1 MGLSIL
7 DMSKTVMHGFWF
19 DYIKP
24 KYGEKAKVY
33 FVDTESLIVH
43 LKRNDIYKDIAED
56 IQTRFDSSNS
66 KLDWPL
72 TKVKQ
77 Q

>member
-1 MGLSIL
+1 
-7 DMSKTVMHGFWF
+7 MHGFWF

-33 FVDTESLIVH
+33 FVDTESFIVH

-56 IQTRFDSSNS
+56 IQTRFGSSNS

>member
-1 MGLSIL
+1 
-7 DMSKTVMHGFWF
+7 MHGFWF

-33 FVDTESLIVH
+33 FVDTEGFIVH

>member
-1 MGLSIL
+1 
-7 DMSKTVMHGFWF
+7 MHGFWF

-24 KYGEKAKVY
+24 KFGEKAKVY
-33 FVDTESLIVH
+33 FVDREGFIVH

-66 KLDWPL
+66 KLDRPL

-77 Q
+77 

>member
-1 MGLSIL
+1 
-7 DMSKTVMHGFWF
+7 MHGFWF

-33 FVDTESLIVH
+33 FVDTESFIVH

-66 KLDWPL
+66 KLDRPL